1 MVPMKTHPK
10 ISEDDVH
17 TSSEE
22 NTRLG
27 ISITT
32 TLYVFI
38 ILLSLQSK
46 QIQMNLAK
54 FKCV

>member
-1 MVPMKTHPK
+1 MKTHPK

-46 QIQMNLAK
+46 QIQMNLVK

>member
-1 MVPMKTHPK
+1 MVPIKTHPK
-10 ISEDDVH
+10 ILEDHVH
-17 TSSEE
+17 TSEE

-46 QIQMNLAK
+46 QMQMNLVK